1 MLMLIFYGI
10 LLSLAVGRVLVTP
23 DEKGLCECDYFK
35 IDITDECPKTS
46 MGFDWEVLGE
56 ELYKVRALTFAG
68 SRGREH
74 RIRQLSAILNTATTP
89 FHLGFECPLATASLY
104 WSLAQDMAA
113 EGRMRRAQA
122 LLLMGFIFTR
132 DKGFNECTPW
142 PVQGWDML
150 LSALHARQYVESA
163 EAPSQLP
170 DVPTYR
176 DGTSKIAIVSI
187 CGYAANETV
196 RVLSEENHALYAQ
209 LHGYALYQFG
219 GPEDI
224 YPNMNANMS
233 IEGRKPFFWKVNAV
247 RNVMDLE
254 GSERPDWVMWM
265 DCDAFYMDPERS
277 IDSVIRMYAYNTSH
291 PTEKGVEEL
300 KVHQGDSEIAQ
311 ALKWTL
317 YPDLQV
323 GGETLEG
330 GPEVE
335 LLIAVDSTGINNG
348 VWMIRNSEWS
358 KNFLSRWWNSGI
370 LEGAGKDHNCSDQST
385 MQHELLYDGS
395 TRQLLDYEGARGW
408 DRLDGPM
415 WPREVRVVRQ
425 EYMQSFHEATAQ
437 SVLSREY
444 QDGDFIRHHPG
455 CHYYK
460 LPCQVEGSMLPR
472 DGSCRAVGDSV
483 AMTISLER
491 SYAGS
496 SQWLYAEASDIFKE
510 KLQRLI
516 TSHVSHKHGGIA
528 LVVGCGDGIG
538 RAIIE
543 RLAEDPGIA
552 TVVAVRRNR
561 AKLDELLGQ
570 IGNHKIHGLPADARL
585 EEEVVRLFDVG
596 RGTETERRFGPITLC
611 VHNIGANVSF
621 TVEETTARV
630 YRKVWEMA
638 CLSAFYTA
646 RECAKRMGQRGEGT
660 LVITSATASVRG
672 KAGYSA
678 FAGALHAKRALAQSL
693 TCELGPK
700 GVHVAHVVVDGPVDT
715 PWVRCQLASEDD
727 IAKLIP
733 PRTIAETIV
742 FLHNQTPG
750 GWSNEVDLR
759 GASMSPWWS

>member
-1 MLMLIFYGI
+1 MLMLIFYGT
-10 LLSLAVGRVLVTP
+10 LLSLAVGRVLLTP

-122 LLLMGFIFTR
+122 LLIMGFIFTR
-132 DKGFNECTPW
+132 DKGFHECTPW

-150 LSALHARQYVESA
+150 LGALHARQYVESA

-170 DVPTYR
+170 DVPTHR
-176 DGTSKIAIVSI
+176 DSTSKFAIVSI

-224 YPNMNANMS
+224 YTSVNANMS

-254 GSERPDWVMWM
+254 GSERPDWIMWM

-291 PTEKGVEEL
+291 PAEKGVEEL
-300 KVHQGDSEIAQ
+300 RIHQGDSEIAQ
-311 ALKWTL
+311 ALKWAL
-317 YPDLQV
+317 YPHLQD
-323 GGETLEG
+323 GGENLEG
-330 GPEVE
+330 GPAVE
-335 LLIAVDSTGINNG
+335 LLIAVDSTGVNNG

-385 MQHELLYDGS
+385 MQYELLYDGS
-395 TRQLLDYEGARGW
+395 TRQLLDYEGAREW

-425 EYMQSFHEATAQ
+425 EHMQSFHEATAQ

-444 QDGDFIRHHPG
+444 QDGDFVRHHPG

-460 LPCQVEGSMLPR
+460 LPC
-472 DGSCRAVGDSV
+472 
-483 AMTISLER
+483 
-491 SYAGS
+491 
-496 SQWLYAEASDIFKE
+496 QWLYAEASDIFKE

-516 TSHVSHKHGGIA
+516 TSHVSHKQGGIA

-552 TVVAVRRNR
+552 KVVAVRRNR

-570 IGNHKIHGLPADARL
+570 IENHKIHGLPADARF
-585 EEEVVRLFDVG
+585 EEEVVRLFD
-596 RGTETERRFGPITLC
+596 ETERRFGPIDLC

-638 CLSAFYTA
+638 GLSAFYTA

-715 PWVRCQLASEDD
+715 PWVRDQLASEDD

-742 FLHNQTPG
+742 FLHNQSPG

>member
-1 MLMLIFYGI
+1 MLMLIFYGT
-10 LLSLAVGRVLVTP
+10 LLSLAVGRARTRPVTP

-68 SRGREH
+68 SRGRDH
-74 RIRQLSAILNTATTP
+74 RIRQLGAILNTATTP

-104 WSLAQDMAA
+104 WSLAQDLAV

-122 LLLMGFIFTR
+122 LLIMGFIFTR

-150 LSALHARQYVESA
+150 LGALHARQYVESA

-176 DGTSKIAIVSI
+176 DSTSKIAIVSI

-219 GPEDI
+219 GPEDV
-224 YPNMNANMS
+224 YPNVNANMS
-233 IEGRKPFFWKVNAV
+233 IDGRKPFFWKVNAV

-300 KVHQGDSEIAQ
+300 RIHPGDSEIVR

-317 YPDLQV
+317 YPHIQV

-385 MQHELLYDGS
+385 MQYELLYDGS
-395 TRQLLDYEGARGW
+395 TRQLLDHEGAREW

-425 EYMQSFHEATAQ
+425 EHMQSFHEATAQ

-460 LPCQVEGSMLPR
+460 LPCQEDFPWAAPREYLSGFLSGFMLRPLTSSR
-472 DGSCRAVGDSV
+472 RSFSDLSVVQQRVDVDVG
-483 AMTISLER
+483 ML
-491 SYAGS
+491 
-496 SQWLYAEASDIFKE
+496 
-510 KLQRLI
+510 
-516 TSHVSHKHGGIA
+516 GGIA

-543 RLAEDPGIA
+543 RLAEDPG
-552 TVVAVRRNR
+552 
-561 AKLDELLGQ
+561 ELLG
-570 IGNHKIHGLPADARL
+570 LSA
-585 EEEVVRLFDVG
+585 
-596 RGTETERRFGPITLC
+596 TETI
-611 VHNIGANVSF
+611 
-621 TVEETTARV
+621 
-630 YRKVWEMA
+630 
-638 CLSAFYTA
+638 
-646 RECAKRMGQRGEGT
+646 
-660 LVITSATASVRG
+660 
-672 KAGYSA
+672 
-678 FAGALHAKRALAQSL
+678 
-693 TCELGPK
+693 
-700 GVHVAHVVVDGPVDT
+700 
-715 PWVRCQLASEDD
+715 
-727 IAKLIP
+727 
-733 PRTIAETIV
+733 
-742 FLHNQTPG
+742 
-750 GWSNEVDLR
+750 
-759 GASMSPWWS
+759 